1 MGVFGGPQ
9 GPKNGMLFC
18 MDAANPKA
26 HSPVGN
32 TYFRSNVGSVIQHA
46 IGTNLGTTALT
57 NITAPFI
64 GDHARL
70 ANLSNTTGLYQ
81 VRAVSYPASSYGGDE
96 GLASFYAADPYDSG
110 QRVNNTSPQRS
121 WNWHLWDYEA
131 SAWRHDASTAYGN
144 GDRGNGIGYDTYAY
158 ASEAAQWVTDYDQ
171 LLQDYPRERFLHV
184 CYGTHA
190 HANQNQDFVD
200 RMHDLGAPSTYNYT
214 GTAGSW
220 KEVILVGRPGLG
232 AGNAL
237 GFAYENGHEDGSS
250 YATQNAHLEFSV
262 YANRHDPGNY
272 YTFTGV
278 ASSYID
284 LGTTQIVGASAGTVS
299 AWIYIGTGNVT
310 YDCIFTCETGADWN
324 NLRVWLSMYDANSV
338 RFTVSNGSSSTQNS
352 LNSYGDTS
360 DQNKYH
366 VVGTY
371 DGTNI
376 KLYVNGTE
384 VDTLASTIVPG
395 TFTPTTCRLGSH
407 YSSRDWNG
415 RIYKISTFDRAWSAN
430 EVKQEFNAHR
440 SRFGL

>member
-9 GPKNGMLFC
+9 GPKNKMLFC

-26 HSPVGN
+26 HSPAGN
-32 TYFRSNVGSVIQHA
+32 TYFRSNVGSVIQHP
-46 IGTNLGTTALT
+46 IGTNLGTTSLS

-70 ANLSNTTGLYQ
+70 VGTTTGLFQ
-81 VRAVSYPASSYGGDE
+81 CRSVSYPASSYGGDE
-96 GLASFYAADPYDSG
+96 GLATFNTSDPYDCDG
-110 QRVNNTSPQRS
+110 QRLSGTTPHRS

-131 SAWRHDASTAYGN
+131 SNWRHNASTAYGN
-144 GDRGNGIGYDTYAY
+144 GDRGSGIGYDTYAY
-158 ASEAAQWVTDYDQ
+158 ASEAAQWVTDYDN
-171 LLQDYPRERFLHV
+171 LLTEYPKERFLHV

-190 HANQNQDFVD
+190 HANQNADFVN
-200 RMHDLGAPSTYNYT
+200 RMQDLGAPTTYNYT

-220 KEVILVGRPGLG
+220 KEVILVGKPGLG
-232 AGNAL
+232 AGNAYA
-237 GFAYENGHEDGSS
+237 FAYENGHEDGSS
-250 YATQNAHLEFSV
+250 YATTNAHLEFSV
-262 YANRHDPGNY
+262 NASRHDPGNY
-272 YTFTGV
+272 YHFSGV

-338 RFTVSNGSSSTQNS
+338 RFTVSNGSSSTQNA

-407 YSSRDWNG
+407 YSNRDWNG
-415 RIYKISTFDRAWSAN
+415 RIYKISTFDGAWSAD